1 MRFRF
6 DIGGRARAASRLTG
20 DVRSDLIRAIL
31 QEKLATGLTQQQ
43 LAKKLGVSRAT
54 LNRSLAGK
62 EELTLRSLADL
73 AWALDK
79 EIAFELRD
87 PPPSPGQNYP
97 IQTSTVVSG
106 AKRMGEHIDAA
117 PSSSGVFQT
126 FFAQAR
132 QSGKE

>member
-31 QEKLATGLTQQQ
+31 REKLATGLTQQQ
-43 LAKKLGVSRAT
+43 LAKKLGVSRSM

-79 EIAFELRD
+79 EVVFELRD
-87 PPPSPGQNYP
+87 SLALPGQNYP
-97 IQTSTVVSG
+97 VQTSTVSS
-106 AKRMGEHIDAA
+106 AKRMGEHIEAP
-117 PSSSGVFQT
+117 PSSSGIFQT
-126 FFAQAR
+126 FFAQSR